1 MKKLEHKNVQIQQEL
16 EQMRTEYATLK
27 MKHAALLK
35 HQFSNDEMALTELN
49 SDRLLQGLPYIDSP
63 ECDSANPSQ

>member
-1 MKKLEHKNVQIQQEL
+1 MKKLEQKNVN
-16 EQMRTEYATLK
+16 AKLK
-27 MKHAALLK
+27 TKHAALLK
-35 HQFSNDEMALTELN
+35 YQLSNDEMALTELN